1 VSTEATDIVLRVDGL
16 VTTFVTGQGKIRPV
30 DGVSFGLRRGKTLA
44 LVGESGSGKSV
55 TALSIM
61 RLVPESNGRIEQGT
75 VEFEGRDVLSLP
87 ARELRSF
94 RGNRAAMIFQEPMT
108 ALNPVLTVG
117 DQVAEVFRLHRGAD
131 RKQAWEQA
139 VGMLRKVR
147 IPDPDA
153 RARQYPHELSG
164 GMRQRVMI
172 AMALACNPAL
182 LIADEPTTALDV
194 TIQAQV
200 LRLMQALQREL
211 GTAML
216 FITHDLGIVAEIA
229 DDVAVMYAGQIV
241 ERTGVNEIFARPK
254 HPYTVGLLHSRPKLE
269 SDRKIPLPTIGGM
282 VPALHALPSG
292 CRFADRCPRVEPGCR
307 ERPPVLVEI
316 GDASTP
322 HEVACFVAAREAGRP
337 EPGHETPEVPE
348 RSSAHEANA

>member
-1 VSTEATDIVLRVDGL
+1 VSSEPTDIVLRVDGL

-30 DGVSFGLRRGKTLA
+30 DGVSFDLRRGKTLA

-61 RLVPESNGRIEQGT
+61 RLVPEGNGRIEQGK
-75 VEFEGRDVLSLP
+75 VEFEGRDVLALP
-87 ARELRSF
+87 ANELRSF

-117 DQVAEVFRLHRGAD
+117 DQVAEVFRLHRGSS
-131 RKQAWEQA
+131 RSQAREQA

-194 TIQAQV
+194 TIQAQM
-200 LRLMQALQREL
+200 LRLMQTLQREL
-211 GTAML
+211 GTALL
-216 FITHDLGIVAEIA
+216 FITHDLGVVAEVA
-229 DDVAVMYAGQIV
+229 DDVAVMYAGRFV
-241 ERTGVNEIFARPK
+241 EQGSVYEIFEQPL
-254 HPYTVGLLHSRPKLE
+254 HPYTRGLLAARPRLDG
-269 SDRKIPLPTIGGM
+269 DRHAPLATIAGM
-282 VPALHALPSG
+282 VPALTELPQG
-292 CRFADRCPRVEPGCR
+292 CRFAPRCPLREPICDQQDPELVSIGHGRKLACHVMLR
-307 ERPPVLVEI
+307 ELRSK
-316 GDASTP
+316 G
-322 HEVACFVAAREAGRP
+322 EA
-337 EPGHETPEVPE
+337 
-348 RSSAHEANA
+348 